1 MSKHNYPT
9 VLVHGLLGIDEG
21 KYNYLNY
28 VYRYFGGFRGDLTKA
43 MRAKGY
49 EFYDPGLGP
58 FTPVW
63 DRVCDLYAYLVG
75 GTVDYGKAHSER
87 YGHARYGR
95 TYEGVLKDWGTP
107 GDHEKINILG
117 YSFGGPTVNLLNGLL
132 MHGSEEERAVTPED
146 ELSPLFT
153 GGKGDL
159 LHCVCTLDGTNN
171 GTKAI
176 DFLGRKTV
184 DLFQMALNG
193 LIISVGDTAFIKVLD
208 FKMDQ
213 LGLHNDPDHLGGK
226 LRLPKEKHAENLKN
240 VKSDENMF
248 WQMGTEYAKHLAEKY
263 YDVNPST
270 YYLCYRSV
278 RTHEDKNKNYKPN
291 VNMNPMMVPTGAMLG
306 VYAPEPNDGIVH
318 LEGQSAPLNLP
329 CAGDFR
335 VADET
340 KPGIWYHMPIIDG
353 DHLTWCGMFINKRA
367 YQNRFQ
373 AIIDL
378 CNDLD

>member
-9 VLVHGLLGIDEG
+9 VLVAGLLGIDDG
-21 KYNYLNY
+21 KYNYINK

-49 EFYDPGLGP
+49 EFYEPGLGP

-63 DRVCDLYAYLVG
+63 DRVCDLYGYLVG
-75 GTVDYGKAHSER
+75 GTVDYGKAHAEK

-107 GDHEKINILG
+107 GKHEKINILG
-117 YSFGGPTVNLLNGLL
+117 YSFGGPVVNLLNGLL
-132 MHGSEEERAVTPED
+132 INGSEEERAVTPEE
-146 ELSPLFT
+146 ELSPLFK
-153 GGKGDL
+153 GGNGDL

-176 DFLGRKTV
+176 DFMGRKGV
-184 DLFQMALNG
+184 DIFQSVLNG
-193 LIISVGDTAFIKVLD
+193 AIIAVGDTAAVKVLD

-226 LRLPKEKHAENLKN
+226 FRSPKAKQEENRRN

-248 WQMGTEYAKHLAEKY
+248 WQMGTEFAAQLAEKY
-263 YDVNPST
+263 YASNPST

-278 RTHEDKNKNYKPN
+278 RTHEDKNKNQKPN
-291 VNMNPMMVPTGAMLG
+291 VNMNPLMAPTGVLLG
-306 VYAPEPNDGIVH
+306 EYCPTPNDGIVDF
-318 LEGQSAPLNLP
+318 EGQSAPKNQP

-335 VADET
+335 IADET
-340 KPGIWYHMPIIDG
+340 KPGTWYHMPVIDG
-353 DHLTWCGMFINKRA
+353 DHLTWTGMLINKRA
-367 YQNRFQ
+367 YVNRFCS
-373 AIIDL
+373 IVDL
-378 CNDLD
+378 CNELD

>member
-21 KYNYLNY
+21 PYNYINL

-43 MRAKGY
+43 MRARGY

-107 GDHEKINILG
+107 GNHEKINILG

-153 GGKGDL
+153 GG
-159 LHCVCTLDGTNN
+159 
-171 GTKAI
+171 
-176 DFLGRKTV
+176 
-184 DLFQMALNG
+184 
-193 LIISVGDTAFIKVLD
+193 
-208 FKMDQ
+208 
-213 LGLHNDPDHLGGK
+213 
-226 LRLPKEKHAENLKN
+226 
-240 VKSDENMF
+240 
-248 WQMGTEYAKHLAEKY
+248 
-263 YDVNPST
+263 
-270 YYLCYRSV
+270 
-278 RTHEDKNKNYKPN
+278 
-291 VNMNPMMVPTGAMLG
+291 
-306 VYAPEPNDGIVH
+306 
-318 LEGQSAPLNLP
+318 
-329 CAGDFR
+329 
-335 VADET
+335 
-340 KPGIWYHMPIIDG
+340 
-353 DHLTWCGMFINKRA
+353 
-367 YQNRFQ
+367 
-373 AIIDL
+373 
-378 CNDLD
+378 